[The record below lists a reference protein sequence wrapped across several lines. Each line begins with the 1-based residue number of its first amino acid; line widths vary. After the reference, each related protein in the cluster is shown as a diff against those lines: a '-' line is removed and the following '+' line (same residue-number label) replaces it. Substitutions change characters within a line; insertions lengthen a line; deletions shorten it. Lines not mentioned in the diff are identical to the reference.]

1 MIVLDPLDY
10 RHESYKEFLII
21 LQYTYNYYKFMGGEQ
36 IRTSEKLLVHT
47 YWPCHKQPRGTV
59 LYGYYACEFLRVNG
73 RYRVNAKD
81 LPRIERRTSFDD
93 TSITNIQHDL
103 FHFIHR
109 EYCHVEGKFFNPE
122 GALATSDEYKNLREC
137 SNAMPDRKSVV

>member
-1 MIVLDPLDY
+1 M
-10 RHESYKEFLII
+10 
-21 LQYTYNYYKFMGGEQ
+21 Q
-36 IRTSEKLLVHT
+36 
-47 YWPCHKQPRGTV
+47 
-59 LYGYYACEFLRVNG
+59 
-73 RYRVNAKD
+73 
-81 LPRIERRTSFDD
+81 LPRIERRTSFND

-137 SNAMPDRKSVV
+137 SNAMP